1 MVHLVFAGKVSMKTE
16 YTVEIRVRY
25 PECDP
30 MGIVHHSRYFVY
42 FEIART
48 ELYRANGG
56 NYKKMEAD
64 GRFFVVVNAEC
75 QYKKPALYDDL
86 LQVSIR
92 VQKVTRAKLIHEYQ
106 IHRGEELLAVAHI
119 TLAMIDREGKIML
132 IPDEF
137 QI

>member
-1 MVHLVFAGKVSMKTE
+1 MKTE

-75 QYKKPALYDDL
+75 QYKKPAHYDDL

-106 IHRGEELLAVAHI
+106 IHRGEELLAVAHV

-132 IPDEF
+132 IPEEF

>member
-1 MVHLVFAGKVSMKTE
+1 MKTE
-16 YTVEIRVRY
+16 YTVELRVRY

-75 QYKKPALYDDL
+75 QYKKPAHYDDL

-106 IHRGEELLAVAHI
+106 IHRGEELLAVAHV

-132 IPDEF
+132 IPEAF